1 VSAAGDV
8 NGDGFGDLIV
18 GAYAADPNGSTSG
31 ASYVVFGGNFTNAV
45 TFLGTSD
52 ADALTSG
59 TSAAERFVAGNGDD
73 TMTGGGGADVFYGGQ
88 GDDTITVS
96 DLTFQMVDGGS
107 GGDTLALSGS
117 GMTLDLAAAR
127 GHLADIEVIDLTG
140 SGDNTL
146 KLTALDLLNVSE
158 TYHGLAVQGN
168 AGDAVDIGAGWADG
182 GSSGGF
188 HLYTQGRAVLLV
200 GVDVAITIA

>member
-45 TFLGTSD
+45 TFLGTGD
-52 ADALTSG
+52 ADTLNSG
-59 TSAAERFVAGNGDD
+59 TAAAERFVAGNGDD
-73 TMTGGGGADVFYGGQ
+73 TMTGGGGADVFYGGR

-96 DLTFQMVDGGS
+96 DLAFQLVDGGS
-107 GGDTLALSGS
+107 GLDTLALSGS

-127 GHLADIEVIDLTG
+127 GHFSDIEIIDLTG
-140 SGDNTL
+140 SGDNSL
-146 KLTALDLLNVSE
+146 KLTALDLLNLSE
-158 TYHGLAVQGN
+158 TYHALGVQGN
-168 AGDAVDIGAGWADG
+168 AGDAVDIGAGWTDG
-182 GSSGGF
+182 GTSGDF